1 MKIVAFV
8 KQIPNP
14 ERLAELDPT
23 TFALVRGEDQVIDD
37 ADRYGVEV
45 ALALRDANQDS
56 EVIAVSMSPPGDTA
70 GIRAA
75 LAMGV
80 DRAVV
85 VTDSSLAGADALMTA
100 KVLADVVESLSAELA
115 IAATE
120 STDGYT
126 GTVPVQV
133 AALLGWPSVTYATA
147 VTATESGLKISR
159 QTDSGRDEVECD
171 FPMVLTVTAGIVE
184 PRYPSMRGIM
194 GARNKPI
201 EVLSLD
207 QLLAKR
213 ATAEALGARQ
223 EVLDIRPALARSR
236 GELVVDDGTS
246 HERLVALF
254 EEMKLV

>member
-14 ERLAELDPT
+14 DRTAELAPG
-23 TFALVRGEDQVIDD
+23 TFTLVRGEDQVIDD

-45 ALALRDANQDS
+45 ALSLRDASQDG

-85 VTDSSLAGADALMTA
+85 VSDPSLAGADALFSA
-100 KVLADVVESLSAELA
+100 KVLADVVESLSPDLV

-126 GTVPVQV
+126 GTLPVQV
-133 AALLGWPSVTYATA
+133 SELLGWPSVTYATG
-147 VTATESGLKISR
+147 VTSTDEGLRISR
-159 QTDSGRDEVECD
+159 QTDGGREEVECD
-171 FPMVLTVTAGIVE
+171 FPMVITVTAGIVE

-201 EVLSLD
+201 EVLAIA
-207 QLLAKR
+207 QLAGR
-213 ATAEALGARQ
+213 RSSGAAVSAREAIVTAE
-223 EVLDIRPALARSR
+223 PAAPRGR
-236 GELVVDDGTS
+236 GEIVTDDGTG
-246 HERLVALF
+246 HERLVTLL